1 MSVIRC
7 KIPSNSVEWSDP
19 NGKPGRKDFEME
31 NYIMLD
37 GRKFELDSVLAEK
50 LRATVN
56 NQKLENEKK
65 RNPFERQKKELFYYF
80 IDIDGTVGEY
90 KEKFYASDDDLYNI
104 GNYCTDKK
112 LMSQRALHETLNRL
126 LWRFSLENGG
136 DGKWNGND
144 AHYYITFQS
153 GVGEKK
159 LQVDWTSQWRHQGT
173 VFFSSRCVAERAIDE
188 IVKPFM
194 VEHPEFVW

>member
-37 GRKFELDSVLAEK
+37 GRKFEVSNSLSDLLRGVVKEKEKDS
-50 LRATVN
+50 
-56 NQKLENEKK
+56 
-65 RNPFERQKKELFYYF
+65 PFERVDGTEYYF
-80 IDIDGTVGEY
+80 ITDDGDIEVEEEENDYT
-90 KEKFYASDDDLYNI
+90 DDVRHKI
-104 GNYCTDKK
+104 GNYCSDIE
-112 LMSQRALHETLNRL
+112 LLRQRNLHEILNRL

-136 DGKWNGND
+136 NGEWNGND

-159 LQVDWTSQWRHQGT
+159 LRVDWTSQWRHQGT
-173 VFFSSRCVAERAIDE
+173 VFFSSRRVAERAIGE
-188 IVKPFM
+188 IVKPFIT
-194 VEHPEFVW
+194 EHPEFVW